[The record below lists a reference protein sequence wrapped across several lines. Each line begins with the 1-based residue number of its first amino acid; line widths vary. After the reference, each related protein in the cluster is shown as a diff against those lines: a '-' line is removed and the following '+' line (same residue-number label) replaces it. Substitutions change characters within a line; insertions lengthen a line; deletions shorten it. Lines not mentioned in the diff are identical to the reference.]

1 MNDERKMGLHPIPND
16 PRRGVRSERRTQSDL
31 LTQQRL
37 VDIMRPT
44 QGSPYGPNLT
54 QSLPDGGGEAP
65 IAGLGFGEVGDE
77 YIVDTPKQEYRYPAK
92 NYGVSDVEYDGRQK
106 DLITGG
112 EMSNA
117 QQPPFDTLPDRDFG
131 RRFLDRS
138 FGSIP
143 KWRHNN
149 FALDIDKTRHPQA
162 WRAMDWQLQQM
173 MHAPGKGN
181 LPMGGDGFNMGTV
194 HPGIL
199 DPWSEAGMERLA
211 RNSGN
216 YPKYSQQF
224 KDALSLDDAGNFDQ
238 EKWNAL
244 MKNRDWK
251 HPVDTSG
258 LGREREKEIGFDPT
272 NHAAYREYMY
282 GTVPPNPPPTEEVD
296 ESDPFYKPNRKE
308 PWTSPYHSGGFRYKL
323 SDPEDQ

>member
-131 RRFLDRS
+131 RRFQDFS

-173 MHAPGKGN
+173 MQAPGKGN
-181 LPMGGDGFNMGTV
+181 LPMTSIWAPCIPVFWIRGLRRG
-194 HPGIL
+194 
-199 DPWSEAGMERLA
+199 
-211 RNSGN
+211 
-216 YPKYSQQF
+216 
-224 KDALSLDDAGNFDQ
+224 
-238 EKWNAL
+238 WNAL
-244 MKNRDWK
+244 LEIPATTLSTANNSKTRCLWTTPETLTRKNGM
-251 HPVDTSG
+251 P
-258 LGREREKEIGFDPT
+258 L
-272 NHAAYREYMY
+272 
-282 GTVPPNPPPTEEVD
+282 
-296 ESDPFYKPNRKE
+296 
-308 PWTSPYHSGGFRYKL
+308 
-323 SDPEDQ
+323 